1 MGKYPSLADDECW
14 LMQHR
19 LHWGRSED
27 TTFPRLCQPRSK
39 VPHPTMGDT
48 CNHAPTTHM
57 THQGIQSS
65 NNPFNCLK
73 SHEGRNGA
81 RRRDRLLPVNCATAP
96 PKQGRRWSKELRS
109 KPASLPMCTSRE
121 ARQDG
126 LDRLL
131 RTLLTAYDKL
141 FNKIV
146 PAFCL

>member
-1 MGKYPSLADDECW
+1 MGKYPSLADDEWW

-57 THQGIQSS
+57 TRQGIQSS

-109 KPASLPMCTSRE
+109 KPASLLMCTSRK

-131 RTLLTAYDKL
+131 RTLLTAHDKL
-141 FNKIV
+141 LF
-146 PAFCL
+146 